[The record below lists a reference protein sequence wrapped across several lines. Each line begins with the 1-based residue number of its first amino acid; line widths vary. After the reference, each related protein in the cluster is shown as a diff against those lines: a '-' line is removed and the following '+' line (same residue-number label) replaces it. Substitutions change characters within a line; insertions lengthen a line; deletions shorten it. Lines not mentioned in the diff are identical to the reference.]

1 MQIRCVLKFQKIL
14 KIQKEVNTMNL
25 PPLTQRF
32 VLHFGE
38 MGSRWGI
45 NRTVGQIYALLYV
58 SAKPLN
64 ADEVGEALNFSR
76 SNVSMGLKELQSWSL
91 VRLIHQPND
100 RREYFQA
107 PEDVWAI
114 FRTLATERRKR
125 EIDPTLSMLRDA
137 LMEQPSVQEDIHAQA
152 RMKQMH
158 AFIEMMT
165 DWLDEV
171 QKMDS
176 ATLASLMKMGAK
188 VQKMLELKDRV
199 KHVFGL
205 SPEAAPEVVPEV
217 APAAAAAVE
226 VKNGPL

>member
-1 MQIRCVLKFQKIL
+1 
-14 KIQKEVNTMNL
+14 MNL
-25 PPLTQRF
+25 PPLTQKF

-58 SAKPLN
+58 ASRPLN
-64 ADEVGEALNFSR
+64 ADDVGEALNFSR
-76 SNVSMGLKELQSWSL
+76 SNVSMGLKELQSWGL
-91 VRLIHQPND
+91 VKLIHQPDD

-107 PEDVWAI
+107 PEDVWTI

-137 LMEQPSVQEDIHAQA
+137 LMEQPSVAEDIHAQA

-158 AFIEMMT
+158 AFIELMT
-165 DWLDEV
+165 DWLDDV

-176 ATLASLMKMGAK
+176 ETLASLMKLGSK
-188 VQKMLELKDRV
+188 VQKMLEMKDRV
-199 KHVFGL
+199 KQAFTFAND
-205 SPEAAPEVVPEV
+205 AAAESASGIPPTQ
-217 APAAAAAVE
+217 ARNKTPAANRKE
-226 VKNGPL
+226 

>member
-1 MQIRCVLKFQKIL
+1 MH
-14 KIQKEVNTMNL
+14 L

-64 ADEVGEALNFSR
+64 ADEVGEALGFSR
-76 SNVSMGLKELQSWSL
+76 SNVSMGLKELQSWNL

-114 FRTLATERRKR
+114 FRTLAAERRKR

-137 LMEQPSVQEDIHAQA
+137 LMEQPSVAEDIHAQE

-165 DWLDEV
+165 DWLDDV

-176 ATLASLMKMGAK
+176 ATLASLMKMGSQ
-188 VQKMLELKDRV
+188 VQKLLEMKD
-199 KHVFGL
+199 K
-205 SPEAAPEVVPEV
+205 
-217 APAAAAAVE
+217 
-226 VKNGPL
+226 VKNVFTPTKPSTEGAAHGQL

>member
-1 MQIRCVLKFQKIL
+1 
-14 KIQKEVNTMNL
+14 MNL

-58 SAKPLN
+58 SAKPMN
-64 ADEVGEALNFSR
+64 ADEVGEALGFSR

-91 VRLIHQPND
+91 VK
-100 RREYFQA
+100 A

-137 LMEQPSVQEDIHAQA
+137 LMEQPSTADDIHAQE
-152 RMKQMH
+152 RMKLMH
-158 AFIEMMT
+158 GFIEMMT

-188 VQKMLELKDRV
+188 VQKLLEMKGRV
-199 KHVFGL
+199 KNVF
-205 SPEAAPEVVPEV
+205 SPAKTHTEPGTDTDAEGADR
-217 APAAAAAVE
+217 
-226 VKNGPL
+226 GQL

>member
-1 MQIRCVLKFQKIL
+1 
-14 KIQKEVNTMNL
+14 MNL

-107 PEDVWAI
+107 PDDVWAI

-137 LMEQPSVQEDIHAQA
+137 LMEQPSVAEDIHAQA

-199 KHVFGL
+199 KQVFGL
-205 SPEAAPEVVPEV
+205 SPEAASGAVPEGAPVV
-217 APAAAAAVE
+217 AAVVE

>member
-1 MQIRCVLKFQKIL
+1 VS
-14 KIQKEVNTMNL
+14 L
-25 PPLTQRF
+25 PPLTQKF

-58 SAKPLN
+58 ASEPLN
-64 ADEVGEALNFSR
+64 ADDVGEALGFSR
-76 SNVSMGLKELQSWSL
+76 SNVSMGLKELQSWGL

-107 PEDVWAI
+107 PEDVWTI
-114 FRTLATERRKR
+114 FRTLAAQRRKR

-137 LMEQPSVQEDIHAQA
+137 LMEQPSDAADIHAQA

-158 AFIEMMT
+158 AFIELMT
-165 DWLDEV
+165 DWLDDV

-176 ATLASLMKMGAK
+176 ETLASLMKMGAR
-188 VQKMLELKDRV
+188 VQRFLEITDRV
-199 KHVFGL
+199 KQVF
-205 SPEAAPEVVPEV
+205 SVTPDRTPTP
-217 APAAAAAVE
+217 
-226 VKNGPL
+226 